1 MATALRIADLATARG
16 EPAALARRAS
26 REDAP
31 ERALDAWLAAVV
43 RQQAPLRRVL
53 MRLAAR
59 LVAGEKLPAWAC
71 MEAVAAEAVSALLF
85 VVDPL
90 AERAL
95 AEDVRGA
102 LARAERGCTDG
113 GAAPAANVC
122 PPPSGTDGGAAPAAN
137 VCPPPSGAD
146 GEAAPPRRPALSS
159 SSSASA
165 IRVRRSAATARG
177 TSS

>member
-71 MEAVAAEAVSALLF
+71 MEAVAALLF
-85 VVDPL
+85 AVDPL

-102 LARAERGCTDG
+102 LARAERGC
-113 GAAPAANVC
+113 
-122 PPPSGTDGGAAPAAN
+122 TDGGAAPAAN